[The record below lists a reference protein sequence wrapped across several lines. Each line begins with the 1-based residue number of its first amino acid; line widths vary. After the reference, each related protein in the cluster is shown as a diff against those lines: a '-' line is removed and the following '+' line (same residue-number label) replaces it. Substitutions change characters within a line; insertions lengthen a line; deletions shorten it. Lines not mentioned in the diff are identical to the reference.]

1 MVYATARFRSESKGE
16 DQTEAS
22 KTKILESTMKAIVV
36 REFGGPE
43 VLKLE
48 EIPTPRP
55 AAGQVLV
62 RIHAAGVNPYDT
74 YMRTG
79 TYAIKPPLPYT
90 PGSDGAG
97 VIEAI
102 GEGVHKVKPGARVYV
117 AKTVT
122 GAYAEYALALESQV
136 HPLPAKIT
144 YAQGAGVW
152 VPYGTA
158 YHALFQATRA
168 RAGEILL
175 VHGASGGVG
184 LAGVQIARALG
195 LMVLGTAGTE
205 KGLELV
211 KREGAHHVFNH
222 TQSGYV
228 EEILKATKGIGV
240 DLVLEMLANVNL
252 GQDLKLLAPQGRVV
266 VIGSRGDVS
275 ISPRDLM
282 TRRASIHAFT
292 LWGITEAEEKEIHAG
307 LMAGLENGTLRPIVG
322 KELPL
327 AEAGRAHKEVMEPGA
342 FGKIVLLS

>member
-1 MVYATARFRSESKGE
+1 VVYATARFRSESKGE

-240 DLVLEMLANVNL
+240 DLVLEMLDNVNL